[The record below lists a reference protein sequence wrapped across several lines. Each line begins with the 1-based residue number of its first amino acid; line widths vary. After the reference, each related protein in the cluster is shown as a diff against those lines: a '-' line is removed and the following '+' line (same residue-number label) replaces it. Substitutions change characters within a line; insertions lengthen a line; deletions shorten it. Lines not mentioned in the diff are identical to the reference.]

1 MVERSDKMKIF
12 LGAEL
17 EGKADSCWFPLQL
30 EFDKRLEKLK
40 ECNYGDE
47 LNDIGIISIIFI
59 ESPKEGFPER
69 RLFQRKQKS
78 ADIRLRIDYK
88 KFTTAK
94 PEVRRQMYVQHILD
108 SIDTLRHK
116 VSKDYKFDEVY
127 NDVKNILTAEDIT
140 PKA

>member
-1 MVERSDKMKIF
+1 MKIF

-17 EGKADSCWFPLQL
+17 EGKASSCWFSLQL
-30 EFDKRLEKLK
+30 EYNEKLK
-40 ECNYGDE
+40 ILNNQNYGDE
-47 LNDIGIISIIFI
+47 LNDIAIISIIFI

-94 PEVRRQMYVQHILD
+94 PEVRRQMYIQHILD

-116 VSKDYKFDEVY
+116 VSKDYKFDELY
-127 NDVKNILTAEDIT
+127 NDVKNILIAEETA